1 MSDSGFWDHAEAL
14 RKVILRGVGIVVGLM
29 CVYFAVMPELFDKV
43 ILAPCRADFPLYSLL
58 RHIGGPLEGDGKDI
72 ELINIQL
79 ASQFFIHMSTS
90 LWIAVITAFPM
101 LLYLIWSF
109 VAPGLYEH
117 EKRGIGPVIAGANVM
132 FYLGVATGYFLVFP
146 LTLRFLAGY
155 QLSASIPNQ
164 ISLDSYIDNFM
175 MLVLVMGIVFQLPVV
190 AWLLGR
196 AGVLGREF
204 FHTFRRHAIVA
215 LLIAAAVI
223 TPTGD
228 PFTLTVVFLPLYIL
242 WEASSLTVPL
252 KAPRQPS
259 DQIKTTPS

>member
-90 LWIAVITAFPM
+90 LWIAVITAFPL

-175 MLVLVMGIVFQLPVV
+175 MLVLVMGIVFQLSVV

-196 AGVLGREF
+196 AGVLG
-204 FHTFRRHAIVA
+204 
-215 LLIAAAVI
+215 LSLIHI
-223 TPTGD
+223 
-228 PFTLTVVFLPLYIL
+228 
-242 WEASSLTVPL
+242 
-252 KAPRQPS
+252 
-259 DQIKTTPS
+259 

>member
-1 MSDSGFWDHAEAL
+1 MKEAGFWEHAEAL
-14 RKVILRGVGIVVGLM
+14 RKTLLQCVGLVVGLM
-29 CVYFAVMPELFDKV
+29 CIYFAVMPQLFDKV
-43 ILAPCRADFPLYSLL
+43 ILAPCRTDFPMYTFLESV
-58 RHIGGPLEGDGKDI
+58 GGPLDMPEKPI

-79 ASQFFIHMSTS
+79 DSQFFIHMTSS
-90 LWIAVITAFPM
+90 LWLAVITAFPI
-101 LLYLIWSF
+101 LLYLLWSF

-117 EKRGIGPVIAGANVM
+117 EKRGIGAAMAGAIAM

-155 QLSASIPNQ
+155 QLSVSIPNQ

-175 MLVLVMGIVFQLPVV
+175 MLVLVMGIVFQLPVA

-196 AGVLGREF
+196 IGVLSRSF

-215 LLIAAAVI
+215 LLIFSAVV

-228 PFTLTVVFLPLYIL
+228 PFTLMVVFLPIYLL
-242 WEASSLTVPL
+242 WELSALIV
-252 KAPRQPS
+252 PS
-259 DQIKTTPS
+259 DNRSLITS